1 MFAGDSAGG
10 IGMPFDCSPIIETPK
25 LSRAADA
32 DLLDF
37 RPGTRATEPVR
48 PRPIP
53 AWHVSL
59 RPETV
64 GDTLA
69 LLARAR
75 VLLADEQR
83 WCQRAFARSWLK
95 PVPPQSAFAGRFCAI
110 GAIMRAGRELGLPT
124 KDACRRPQGRRLT
137 LLGLRANPLGLS
149 PSPLEDGYLPAI
161 NCDLVGGLIQ
171 VEGSQLG
178 CRIRGSSDSSSR
190 SGIRLRLA
198 GSATSLAS
206 MRLKRLIFIGELQCA
221 KRVGH

>member
-124 KDACRRPQGRRLT
+124 KDACIALEWQTARPVEDWNDDPART
-137 LLGLRANPLGLS
+137 HAEVIATFDAAVVA
-149 PSPLEDGYLPAI
+149 LEA
-161 NCDLVGGLIQ
+161 
-171 VEGSQLG
+171 
-178 CRIRGSSDSSSR
+178 
-190 SGIRLRLA
+190 A
-198 GSATSLAS
+198 
-206 MRLKRLIFIGELQCA
+206 
-221 KRVGH
+221 

>member
-1 MFAGDSAGG
+1 
-10 IGMPFDCSPIIETPK
+10 MPFDCSPIIETPK

-83 WCQRAFARSWLK
+83 WCQRAFARSWSS
-95 PVPPQSAFAGRFCAI
+95 PVRRQPPLPGRSCAFGPF
-110 GAIMRAGRELGLPT
+110 MRAGRGL
-124 KDACRRPQGRRLT
+124 
-137 LLGLRANPLGLS
+137 
-149 PSPLEDGYLPAI
+149 
-161 NCDLVGGLIQ
+161 
-171 VEGSQLG
+171 
-178 CRIRGSSDSSSR
+178 
-190 SGIRLRLA
+190 
-198 GSATSLAS
+198 
-206 MRLKRLIFIGELQCA
+206 
-221 KRVGH
+221 